1 MSPHSAER
9 GAPHSA
15 EELAA
20 LLGPTARRCR
30 LGIAGDEGIAL
41 APLTDHHLH
50 LHLVDEHAL
59 PAHGIAAAVDLGG
72 DPAHF
77 ARRPKQSMPH
87 LEYAGAFL
95 TVPGGYPSFR
105 SWAPAQIVDLVTN
118 PSSAPGVPGGARTCV
133 DEMADAGAAVIKIAL
148 NAAEGRVFDAE
159 TLQAVVDAAHRR
171 GLPAV
176 AHVEGDGM
184 TVFALD
190 AGVDVL
196 AHAPFT
202 ERLDDALITR
212 CVQAGQIWIS
222 TLDINDD
229 PATAVA
235 NVTAFVAAGGRILYG
250 TDLGNGD
257 RPSGLL
263 IDELVLL
270 HEAGVRGPALIA
282 SLTDPW
288 PRAASDTGVA
298 TFVVGTP
305 PESPEAVPEWLR
317 GARVVPAEELITD
330 EY

>member
-1 MSPHSAER
+1 MTVTVADAEQ
-9 GAPHSA
+9 
-15 EELAA
+15 LAA

-30 LGIAGDEGIAL
+30 RGVAGPEGVAL

-59 PAHGIAAAVDLGG
+59 PPHGIAAAVDLGG

-105 SWAPAQIVDLVTN
+105 SWAPAQIVEVVTN
-118 PSSAPGVPGGARTCV
+118 ASAAPGVPGGARTSV
-133 DEMADAGAAVIKIAL
+133 DEMADAGASVIKIAL
-148 NAAEGRVFDAE
+148 NLAEGPVFDEA
-159 TLQAVVDAAHRR
+159 TLRAVVDAAHQR

-184 TVFALD
+184 TAFALD

-202 ERLDDALITR
+202 EALDAALIER
-212 CVQAGQIWIS
+212 AVAAGQIWIS
-222 TLDINDD
+222 TLAIHDQ
-229 PATAVA
+229 PSTAIA
-235 NVTAFVAAGGRILYG
+235 NVAAFAAAGGRVLYG
-250 TDLGNGD
+250 TDLGNGE

-263 IDELVLL
+263 VDELRCL
-270 HEAGVRGPALIA
+270 HEAGVAGPALIA

-288 PRAASDTGVA
+288 PRRASDAGVA
-298 TFVVGTP
+298 TFVPGP
-305 PESPEAVPEWLR
+305 APESAEAIPAWLG
-317 GARVVPAEELITD
+317 GARVVPREELIAD